1 MKKLLENNH
10 DVILTDR
17 VFSVLKKYENKLE
30 DRFLTSEK
38 EMLEA
43 YKLRYKSFCL
53 SLKWLPKNEEK
64 LETDSYDEKAVHIGV
79 YSNKKLI
86 TYCRIITNTDQF
98 MINKEFEGLLD
109 ISQLK
114 DNSMELSRLSSSDN
128 VNSFKK
134 FTALLL
140 MYRKL
145 YGFMI
150 SKNLRYCY
158 IVVTKQYLKTI
169 KKIFP
174 FKKVGQV
181 RRYDSDNLTVAAVL
195 DLRFLEDFFE
205 KDEKLFSWF
214 IKSQA

>member
-1 MKKLLENNH
+1 MEKLLTNN
-10 DVILTDR
+10 DNGILSDR
-17 VFSVLKKYENKLE
+17 VFSVLKKYESRLK
-30 DRFLTSEK
+30 DKFLSSDK
-38 EMLEA
+38 EMSEA
-43 YKLRYKSFCL
+43 YKLRYKSFCEDL
-53 SLKWLPKNEEK
+53 EWLPKNSEK
-64 LETDSYDEKAVHIGV
+64 IETDKYDEKAMHVGV
-79 YSNKKLI
+79 YSNNKLI

-114 DNSMELSRLSSSDN
+114 DNSIELSRLSSSDIN
-128 VNSFKK
+128 YLKK

-150 SKNLRYCY
+150 DRNLRYCY
-158 IVVTKQYLKTI
+158 IVVTKDYLKTI

-195 DLRFLEDFFE
+195 DLRLLEDVF
-205 KDEKLFSWF
+205 KNDEKLFSWF